1 MHFTFDE
8 AMMATA
14 LEANGWRNVW
24 DIYWVRDAGPEWGG
38 LTTDDAFLT
47 LLQERNLLPRR
58 NAADAP
64 KNQAS
69 ER

>member
-24 DIYWVRDAGPEWGG
+24 DIYWLRDDCPEWGG

-47 LLQERNLLPRR
+47 LLQERNLVPQRTEAR
-58 NAADAP
+58 QRHP
-64 KNQAS
+64 PG
-69 ER
+69 R